1 MTQGKLALSPRRKAR
16 RAPGD
21 IAFDTINCLF
31 FGLFTLA
38 CVFPF
43 YYLFINTIS
52 DNQASSL
59 GDVMFWPVG
68 VHFNNYVEVLKIRGI
83 GRAAL
88 LSVGRTVIGTTLRL
102 SVHQGKDVDAQIL
115 VSVYRCDD
123 VL

>member
-68 VHFNNYVEVLKIRGI
+68 VHFNNYVEVSRSAASA
-83 GRAAL
+83 GR
-88 LSVGRTVIGTTLRL
+88 
-102 SVHQGKDVDAQIL
+102 
-115 VSVYRCDD
+115 RC
-123 VL
+123 